1 MAKKVK
7 IILKLNIAGGKANP
21 APPIGPALGQ
31 HGVAIMEFCKQ
42 YNEATKDRMGE
53 VIPALVTIYE
63 DRSFTFIL
71 KKPPVSELIKKSLK
85 IDKGSSKA
93 GKEMLKQTLTQ
104 EQADAIAKD
113 KMEDLNTKDLEAAK
127 KIVFGTARSMGIK
140 AA

>member
-71 KKPPVSELIKKSLK
+71 KKPPVSELIKKTLK
-85 IDKGSSKA
+85 IEKGSGA
-93 GKEMLKQTLTQ
+93 PGKEMLKTTLSQ
-104 EQADAIAKD
+104 QQAEEIAKD
-113 KMEDLNTKDLEAAK
+113 KMEDLNTKDIEAAK
-127 KIVFGTARSMGIK
+127 KIVFGTAKSMGVKIS
-140 AA
+140 

>member
-53 VIPALVTIYE
+53 VIPALVTIFE
-63 DRSFTFIL
+63 DRSFTFVL
-71 KKPPVSELIKKSLK
+71 KKPPVSELIKKTLK
-85 IDKGSSKA
+85 IEKGSGA
-93 GKEMLKQTLTQ
+93 TGREMLKQTLSQ
-104 EQADAIAKD
+104 EQAEAIAKD
-113 KMEDLNTKDLEAAK
+113 KMEDLNTKDIEAAK
-127 KIVFGTARSMGIK
+127 KIVFGTARSMGVK

>member
-104 EQADAIAKD
+104 EQAEAIAKD
-113 KMEDLNTKDLEAAK
+113 KMEDLNTKDIEAAK

>member
-71 KKPPVSELIKKSLK
+71 KKPPVSELIKKTLK
-85 IDKGSSKA
+85 IEKGSGA
-93 GKEMLKQTLTQ
+93 PGKEMLKTTLSQ
-104 EQADAIAKD
+104 QMAEAIAKD
-113 KMEDLNTKDLEAAK
+113 KMEDLNTKDIDAAK
-127 KIVFGTARSMGIK
+127 KIVFGTAKSMGVKIS
-140 AA
+140 

>member
-63 DRSFTFIL
+63 NRSFTFIL

-104 EQADAIAKD
+104 EQAEAIAKD

>member
-93 GKEMLKQTLTQ
+93 GKEMLKPTLTQ
-104 EQADAIAKD
+104 EQAEAIAKD
-113 KMEDLNTKDLEAAK
+113 KMEDLNTKDIEAAK

-140 AA
+140 AS